1 MNPIYQD
8 SNAYRTGRKDG
19 YDEIMSQM
27 SDIIGKCY
35 NTGYKDAMD
44 FVCEWLT
51 VNSGLPLHY
60 EEYQK
65 YHEEFLDN
73 LRKAMEEHLCKETSK
88 SETEYTTNTSA
99 EE

>member
-8 SNAYRTGRKDG
+8 SNAYRIGRKDG

-44 FVCEWLT
+44 FACEWMQRQLMDNIDNCGYPVVGSFDT
-51 VNSGLPLHY
+51 TTL
-60 EEYQK
+60 
-65 YHEEFLDN
+65 EEFIADFKKSMIEN
-73 LRKAMEEHLCKETSK
+73 LCKGI
-88 SETEYTTNTSA
+88 
-99 EE
+99 

>member
-8 SNAYRTGRKDG
+8 SNAYRIGWKDG

-44 FVCEWLT
+44 FAIDWMTNFKNGNGEF
-51 VNSGLPLHY
+51 PLY
-60 EEYQK
+60 D
-65 YHEEFLDN
+65 FVGN
-73 LRKAMEEHLCKETSK
+73 LRKAMEEHLCRETSK
-88 SETEYTTNTSA
+88 
-99 EE
+99 